1 MYSGK
6 WMLSPI
12 YPQPFNTFITPQ
24 KPHNNPFQEKNPKP
38 YETIKKII
46 PTRVR
51 LCPEVEM
58 EEMELVESAFS
69 DIAAFEGGDVSS
81 ARFRV

>member
-1 MYSGK
+1 
-6 WMLSPI
+6 
-12 YPQPFNTFITPQ
+12 
-24 KPHNNPFQEKNPKP
+24 
-38 YETIKKII
+38 
-46 PTRVR
+46 
-51 LCPEVEM
+51 M